1 MSLIEINKNPS
12 AKELHLFGKV
22 WLPLLLVVLGGLA
35 WRRDPASVTPWL
47 WWGGAVLAEL
57 VAWVLPVAIKWIYI
71 GAMVLSFP
79 IGWVV
84 SNVLLALIFYGLVTP
99 IALVMRWRGRDVLG
113 LKFPTDA
120 PTYWVPHVPVTDP
133 ARYYRQF

>member
-12 AKELHLFGKV
+12 AKELRLFGKV

-84 SNVLLALIFYGLVTP
+84 SNV
-99 IALVMRWRGRDVLG
+99 
-113 LKFPTDA
+113 
-120 PTYWVPHVPVTDP
+120 
-133 ARYYRQF
+133 

>member
-1 MSLIEINKNPS
+1 M
-12 AKELHLFGKV
+12 
-22 WLPLLLVVLGGLA
+22 
-35 WRRDPASVTPWL
+35 
-47 WWGGAVLAEL
+47 AEL

-79 IGWVV
+79 IGWVM